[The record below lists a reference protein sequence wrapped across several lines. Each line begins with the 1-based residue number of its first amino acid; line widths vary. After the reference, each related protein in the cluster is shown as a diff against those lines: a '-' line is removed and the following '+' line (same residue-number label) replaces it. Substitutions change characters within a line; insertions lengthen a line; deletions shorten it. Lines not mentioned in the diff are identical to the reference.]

1 MIGLGLRENWQ
12 GTSDTHIAVQL
23 CMLSCIFQCA
33 FAFILKSMT

>member
-12 GTSDTHIAVQL
+12 GTSDTNIAIQL
-23 CMLSCIFQCA
+23 YMLICKFQCE